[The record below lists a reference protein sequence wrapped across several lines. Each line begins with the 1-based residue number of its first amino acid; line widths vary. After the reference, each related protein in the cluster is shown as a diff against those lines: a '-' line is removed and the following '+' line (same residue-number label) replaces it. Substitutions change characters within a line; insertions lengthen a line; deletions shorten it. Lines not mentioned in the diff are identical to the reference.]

1 MNRKQKRVGSSTV
14 SLHIPPHLLAEI
26 EIKAS
31 LAKKDRD
38 TYLVD
43 LALADISFGA
53 STQTDQDGIVVM
65 NKAGHIRWVNIPFS
79 AMSGYTLAELSG
91 KTFDGLLQG
100 PATEQ
105 GSVDAFR
112 EALEQ
117 KRQHLGPIL
126 NYPQN
131 KRPYW
136 VCRLLTPIADGARN
150 LGFIALERRISSAQS
165 FGRNGGKVTK
175 EMEARLPSIRKAIAS
190 NPGQFGLDS

>member
-14 SLHIPPHLLAEI
+14 LLHIPAHLLAEI
-26 EIKAS
+26 EIKAT

-38 TYLVD
+38 THLID
-43 LALADISFGA
+43 LALADISLGA

-65 NKAGHIRWVNIPFS
+65 NKAGHIRWVNIPFC
-79 AMSGYTLAELSG
+79 AMSGYTLAELSR
-91 KTFDGLLQG
+91 KTLDGMLQG

-105 GSVDAFR
+105 RSVGAFR

-126 NYPQN
+126 NYPKN

-150 LGFIALERRISSAQS
+150 LGFIALEHRVSSAQS
-165 FGRNGGKVTK
+165 FRHNGGKVTK
-175 EMEARLPSIRKAIAS
+175 EMVARLPGIRKAIAS
-190 NPGQFGLDS
+190 NPRQFDLDS